1 MLGKTKT
8 GRGFK
13 GTIEYC
19 LQEKKDPEILYSNNI
34 VNSEKREIIKEF
46 VSVSGTHDTV
56 SKPVWHSS
64 LAFSNMDKVSDLLMT
79 EIANRFME
87 KAGFNKENHQW
98 IIIKHNDTHHA
109 HVHIVAS
116 RIGLDD
122 QVVSDF
128 YFKSRTVQWAKE
140 LEKEYGLTEVQKIAH
155 ENRIL
160 NSFENEKKQMK
171 ETITNVLNGK
181 GVKTFEDF
189 QASLKKQ
196 GIDVV
201 VSRHKKTGQAYGVS
215 FTIGQKTYKG
225 SDIGKK
231 LAFKALNQLLP
242 IPGPV
247 LSVLKLS
254 TQMITKGI
262 GQSL

>member
-13 GTIEYC
+13 GTVEYC
-19 LQEKKDPEILYSNNI
+19 LQEKKEPEILYSNNI
-34 VNSEKREIIKEF
+34 VHSEKQEIIKEF
-46 VSVSGTHDTV
+46 VTLSGTHDTV

-64 LAFSNMDKVSDLLMT
+64 LAFSNQDKVSDELMT

-87 KAGFNKENHQW
+87 KAGFSKENHQW
-98 IIIKHNDTHHA
+98 VIIKHNDTHHA
-109 HVHIVAS
+109 HIHIVAS
-116 RIGLDD
+116 RIGFDN

-140 LEKEYGLTEVQKIAH
+140 LEKEYNLTQVQKIAQ

-160 NSFENEKKQMK
+160 HSMDKKQMK
-171 ETITNVLNGK
+171 ETITNALNGK
-181 GVKTFEDF
+181 GIKTFEDF

-196 GIDVV
+196 GIEVV

-215 FTIGQKTYKG
+215 FNIGQKTYKG